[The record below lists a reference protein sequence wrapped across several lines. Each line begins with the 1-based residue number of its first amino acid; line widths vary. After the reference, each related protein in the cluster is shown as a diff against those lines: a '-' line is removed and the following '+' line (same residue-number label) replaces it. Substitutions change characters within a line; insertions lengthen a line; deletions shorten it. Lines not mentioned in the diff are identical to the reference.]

1 MRRLSKN
8 FTEAVKSTD
17 EFSCR
22 EVLAGRASHGRD
34 LHRSAA
40 CSREGDAMQRD
51 ELMKADLLSEVV
63 LLGSGLMIL
72 MALLMVLVAAIAGG
86 PAA

>member
-1 MRRLSKN
+1 
-8 FTEAVKSTD
+8 
-17 EFSCR
+17 
-22 EVLAGRASHGRD
+22 
-34 LHRSAA
+34 
-40 CSREGDAMQRD
+40 MQRD

>member
-1 MRRLSKN
+1 
-8 FTEAVKSTD
+8 
-17 EFSCR
+17 
-22 EVLAGRASHGRD
+22 
-34 LHRSAA
+34 
-40 CSREGDAMQRD
+40 MQRN

-72 MALLMVLVAAIAGG
+72 MALLMVLVMAIAGG